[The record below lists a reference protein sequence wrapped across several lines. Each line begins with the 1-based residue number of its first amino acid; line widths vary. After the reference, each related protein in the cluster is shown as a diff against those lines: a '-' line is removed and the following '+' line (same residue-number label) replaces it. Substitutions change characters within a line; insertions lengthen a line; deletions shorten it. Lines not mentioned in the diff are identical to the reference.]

1 MILDEARPYNVCRPF
16 FRFARLT
23 KSTAHDFPIQ
33 ADPGAAGA
41 STEGTGLSN
50 TALSTDKATATAG
63 TVGQMATVTDELSA
77 ISIMDAYSHFGSVL
91 ARSVAEK
98 YETDFTAL
106 VDDFSNTTSTTGI
119 DLTVAKFLE
128 AKAAIV
134 GRDQTGTLV
143 AVLHTVQTGDLQQ
156 DMATSTAAM
165 YGNSGISIGDKLA
178 NDLSGY
184 AFELAGIPVYHTTL
198 VPTANAGADRAGGI
212 FVAGVAL
219 GLAET
224 WGPRTELQRDAS
236 MPGTEVVVTA
246 RYGVVEIRDAAGQ
259 SLITDA

>member
-1 MILDEARPYNVCRPF
+1 MDEARPYNVSRPF
-16 FRFARLT
+16 FRYAKLN

-63 TVGQMATVTDELSA
+63 TIGQMATVTDELSA
-77 ISIMDAYSHFGSVL
+77 ISIMDAWSHFGAVL

-98 YETDFTAL
+98 YETDFVAL
-106 VDDFSNTTSTTGI
+106 IDDFANTTSTTGV
-119 DLTVAKFLE
+119 DLTVSKFLE
-128 AKAAIV
+128 AKAAVI
-134 GRDQTGTLV
+134 GRDAVGTLV
-143 AVLHTVQTGDLQQ
+143 AILHTTQTGDLQQ
-156 DMATSTAAM
+156 DMATSTAAQ
-165 YGNSGISIGDKLA
+165 YGNPSINIGARQA
-178 NDLSGY
+178 NELSGY
-184 AFELAGIPVYHTTL
+184 AFELAGVPIYHTSL
-198 VPTANAGADRAGGI
+198 VNSANAGADRHGAI

-246 RYGVVEIRDAAGQ
+246 RYGVVEIRDTWGQ
-259 SLITDA
+259 GIVSDL